1 MPLGATRSGK
11 HQNEM
16 SVWIPRITWGA
27 GCHGIFL
34 ELLESVKEKVSRS
47 LPWVLMWKSSGAV
60 QVAWCHWSRLAQDEL
75 QSGFMEAHWEPGVK
89 HTVWGFW
96 SCHTGTNQGAGFPR
110 AFREPLR
117 TVCIPLF
124 EWVLSGT
131 CGKVECSFYSPS
143 IGKVY
148 FWASWAWWRV
158 TGQCEYIFY
167 TLLNEFFDITFIK
180 YFFSYFYLF

>member
-16 SVWIPRITWGA
+16 SVWIPGITWGA
-27 GCHGIFL
+27 GCHGICL

-75 QSGFMEAHWEPGVK
+75 QSGFMEAHWEPCVK

-117 TVCIPLF
+117 TVCIPLC
-124 EWVLSGT
+124 LSG
-131 CGKVECSFYSPS
+131 SFLGPVVKLSAHFILLPLE
-143 IGKVY
+143 
-148 FWASWAWWRV
+148 R
-158 TGQCEYIFY
+158 CIFE
-167 TLLNEFFDITFIK
+167 LPELGGE
-180 YFFSYFYLF
+180 